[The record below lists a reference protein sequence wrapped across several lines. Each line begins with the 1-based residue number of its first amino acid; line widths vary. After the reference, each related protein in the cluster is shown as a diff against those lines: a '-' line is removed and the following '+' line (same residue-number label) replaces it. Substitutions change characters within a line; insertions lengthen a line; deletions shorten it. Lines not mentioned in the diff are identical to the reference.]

1 MICSLKVLQSLHL
14 YLVDK
19 TFEDICDDLHLA
31 SLKTIKDLVYSVS
44 YSAPLYLDPFHRQK
58 WTSLEVL
65 VFQGG
70 NPRTQAFD
78 LPPPSAQAYV
88 APLSSGNDI
97 SVCLPDQVRFSTL
110 THLDLSLSLATESL
124 EHIASILPK
133 LNLVHFGSGLYTNDL
148 LKYVNV
154 RSLKA
159 LSVEFQGEYD
169 AQTLVDLLRQN
180 KDECQL
186 DSLML
191 RCSSHMEVH
200 FPVLLKCVPLKRLF
214 LLISNKTTL
223 EGILRSLNYS
233 RLQLLSIY
241 CDKYDWSTE
250 KIVAEKGMSFR
261 SDLTVELGDSGNRNG
276 RNVFSANSR
285 DVQGT
290 SASLARDQV
299 ILNKTNYANECL
311 RFSLLA
317 IPSNTLELIILDHSC
332 NFCCWHFVNF
342 FYVHNLHSTLYPR
355 LATER
360 SNGLPLGK
368 DRMAGGLLRMLVQ
381 ASKVQAYI
389 FCFRSSS
396 FKFDFTMRA
405 PSG

>member
-1 MICSLKVLQSLHL
+1 MRKVTISLTSSTSAKDFFRRLIKQDSAIDILGVSLDWKFGSSDLEMIVDKLGHSNVKAFNLDLKDYNSVLQSLHL

-78 LPPPSAQAYV
+78 LPPPSAQA
-88 APLSSGNDI
+88 
-97 SVCLPDQVRFSTL
+97 
-110 THLDLSLSLATESL
+110 LSLATESL

-276 RNVFSANSR
+276 GNVFSANSR
-285 DVQGT
+285 D
-290 SASLARDQV
+290 
-299 ILNKTNYANECL
+299 
-311 RFSLLA
+311 
-317 IPSNTLELIILDHSC
+317 
-332 NFCCWHFVNF
+332 
-342 FYVHNLHSTLYPR
+342 
-355 LATER
+355 
-360 SNGLPLGK
+360 
-368 DRMAGGLLRMLVQ
+368 
-381 ASKVQAYI
+381 
-389 FCFRSSS
+389 
-396 FKFDFTMRA
+396 
-405 PSG
+405 